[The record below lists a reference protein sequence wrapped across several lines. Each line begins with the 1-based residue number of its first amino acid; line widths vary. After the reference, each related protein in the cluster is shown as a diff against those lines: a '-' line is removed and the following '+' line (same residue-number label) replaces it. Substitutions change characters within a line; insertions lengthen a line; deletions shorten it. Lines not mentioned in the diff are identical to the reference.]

1 MTFGWRDCRSSL
13 RDDRVMDSC
22 LHRNDNKGMGITR
35 EKVGMK
41 QYSIFTG
48 KKITTIL
55 VILFAF
61 FIFVSVFLMPNLGQW
76 LVALDELHESDM
88 IVVLTGS
95 VPDRILQAVDIYN
108 ERYSDKLVLVNSY
121 RVGYDIF
128 VERGVE
134 IPLGNA
140 QLSKMAAIDL
150 GVPEE
155 NILILEGSAKSTQD
169 EALIIREYIR
179 NNREIESIIL
189 VTSKY
194 HSGRS
199 KKIFRKALSGLDRE
213 INIYSS
219 PSKYD
224 PSNANQWWRDR
235 EDIKWVVLEYLKLA
249 NFYFWEQFLLD

>member
-1 MTFGWRDCRSSL
+1 
-13 RDDRVMDSC
+13 
-22 LHRNDNKGMGITR
+22 MGITR

-41 QYSIFTG
+41 KYSIFTG

-55 VILFAF
+55 VILFTF
-61 FIFVSVFLMPNLGQW
+61 FIFISVFLMPNLGQW

-95 VPDRILQAVDIYN
+95 VTDRILQAVDIYN
-108 ERYSDKLVLVNSY
+108 ARYSDKIVLVNSY
-121 RVGYDIF
+121 RVDYDIF

-134 IPLGNA
+134 IPPGYA

-155 NILILEGSAKSTQD
+155 NILILEGNAKSTQD

-179 NNREIESIIL
+179 NNRAIESIIL
-189 VTSKY
+189 VTSKF

-224 PSNANQWWRDR
+224 PSNVNQWWRDR

>member
-1 MTFGWRDCRSSL
+1 
-13 RDDRVMDSC
+13 
-22 LHRNDNKGMGITR
+22 MGITR
-35 EKVGMK
+35 EKMGMK
-41 QYSIFTG
+41 QNNMIID

-76 LVALDELHESDM
+76 LVAEDDLQASDM
-88 IVVLTGS
+88 IVVLMGS
-95 VPDRILQAVDIYN
+95 FPDRILQAVDIYN
-108 ERYSDKLVLVNSY
+108 ERYSDKLVLVNGY
-121 RVGYDIF
+121 RVDYDIF
-128 VERGVE
+128 VERGIE
-134 IPLGNA
+134 IPPGNA

-155 NILILEGSAKSTQD
+155 NILILKGSAKSTQD

-179 NNREIESIIL
+179 NNRAIESIIL

-199 KKIFRKALSGLDRE
+199 KKIFRKVLNGLDRE

-224 PSNANQWWRDR
+224 PFNVNQWWKDR

-249 NFYFWEQFLLD
+249 NFYFREQFLLD

>member
-1 MTFGWRDCRSSL
+1 MDSGNVL
-13 RDDRVMDSC
+13 DSC
-22 LHRNDNKGMGITR
+22 LHRNDNKRMGITR

-41 QYSIFTG
+41 QYNMFTG

-55 VILFAF
+55 VILLAF

-76 LVALDELHESDM
+76 LVAEVELQESDM

-95 VPDRILQAVDIYN
+95 VTDRILQAVDIYN
-108 ERYSDKLVLVNSY
+108 ARYSDKIVLVNSY
-121 RVGYDIF
+121 RVGYGIF
-128 VERGVE
+128 VERGAE
-134 IPLGNA
+134 MPPGDA
-140 QLSKMAAIDL
+140 QLSKMAAINL

-179 NNREIESIIL
+179 NNREIESFIL

-224 PSNANQWWRDR
+224 PSNVNQWWRDR

>member
-1 MTFGWRDCRSSL
+1 
-13 RDDRVMDSC
+13 MDSC

-41 QYSIFTG
+41 QYNMITG

-76 LVALDELHESDM
+76 LVALDELQASDM

-95 VPDRILQAVDIYN
+95 VTDRILQAVDIYN
-108 ERYSDKLVLVNSY
+108 ERYSDKLVFVNSH

-134 IPLGNA
+134 IPPGNA

-155 NILILEGSAKSTQD
+155 NILILEGNAKSTQD

-179 NNREIESIIL
+179 NNRAIKSIIL

-224 PSNANQWWRDR
+224 PFNINQWWKDR

-249 NFYFWEQFLLD
+249 NFYFREQFLLD

>member
-1 MTFGWRDCRSSL
+1 MK
-13 RDDRVMDSC
+13 
-22 LHRNDNKGMGITR
+22 RNNMI
-35 EKVGMK
+35 
-41 QYSIFTG
+41 TG

-61 FIFVSVFLMPNLGQW
+61 FIFARVFIMPNLGQW
-76 LVALDELHESDM
+76 LVAEDELQESDM

-95 VPDRILQAVDIYN
+95 FPDGIMQAVDIYN
-108 ERYSDKLVLVNSY
+108 KRYSDKIVLVNSY
-121 RVGYDIF
+121 RADYDIF
-128 VERGVE
+128 VERGLE
-134 IPLGNA
+134 IPQGKA
-140 QLSKMAAIDL
+140 QLYKMAAVDL

-155 NILILEGSAKSTQD
+155 NILILEDNAKSTQD

-179 NNREIESIIL
+179 NNRTIESIIL

-199 KKIFRKALSGLDRE
+199 KKIFRKALRGLDRE

-224 PSNANQWWRDR
+224 PFNASQWWRDR
-235 EDIKWVVLEYLKLA
+235 EDIKWVVLEYLKLVH
-249 NFYFWEQFLLD
+249 FYFWDQFSLD

>member
-1 MTFGWRDCRSSL
+1 
-13 RDDRVMDSC
+13 
-22 LHRNDNKGMGITR
+22 LHRNDNKGIGITR

-48 KKITTIL
+48 KKITTTL

-76 LVALDELHESDM
+76 LVAEDDLQASDM
-88 IVVLTGS
+88 IVVLMGS
-95 VPDRILQAVDIYN
+95 LPDRILQAVDIYN
-108 ERYSDKLVLVNSY
+108 ERYSDKLVFVNSY

-134 IPLGNA
+134 IPPGNA

-155 NILILEGSAKSTQD
+155 NILILEGNAKNTQD
-169 EALIIREYIR
+169 EALSIREYIR
-179 NNREIESIIL
+179 NNRAIESIIL

-224 PSNANQWWRDR
+224 PFNVNQWWKDR
-235 EDIKWVVLEYLKLA
+235 EDIKLVVLEYLKLA
-249 NFYFWEQFLLD
+249 NFYFREQFLLD

>member
-1 MTFGWRDCRSSL
+1 
-13 RDDRVMDSC
+13 
-22 LHRNDNKGMGITR
+22 
-35 EKVGMK
+35 MK

-48 KKITTIL
+48 KKRTTIL
-55 VILFAF
+55 VILFVF

-76 LVALDELHESDM
+76 LVTEDELQESDM

-108 ERYSDKLVLVNSY
+108 ERYSDKLVFVNSY

-134 IPLGNA
+134 IPPGDA
-140 QLSKMAAIDL
+140 QLSKMVAIDL

-155 NILILEGSAKSTQD
+155 NILILEGNAKSTQD

-179 NNREIESIIL
+179 NNRAIESIIL

-213 INIYSS
+213 ISIYSS

-224 PSNANQWWRDR
+224 PFNVNQWWKDR
-235 EDIKWVVLEYLKLA
+235 EDIKLVVLEYLKLA
-249 NFYFWEQFLLD
+249 NFYFREQFLLD

>member
-1 MTFGWRDCRSSL
+1 MTS
-13 RDDRVMDSC
+13 
-22 LHRNDNKGMGITR
+22 NKVRIKR
-35 EKVGMK
+35 YNK
-41 QYSIFTG
+41 FTG

-55 VILFAF
+55 LILFAF
-61 FIFVSVFLMPNLGQW
+61 FIFVSVFLIPNLSQW
-76 LVALDELHESDM
+76 LVALDDLHASDM
-88 IVVLTGS
+88 IVVLMGES
-95 VPDRILQAVDIYN
+95 FPNRILQAVDIYN

-121 RVGYDIF
+121 RVDNDIF

-155 NILILEGSAKSTQD
+155 NILILEGSARSTQD

-199 KKIFRKALSGLDRE
+199 KKIFRKALSGLDRK

-224 PSNANQWWRDR
+224 PFNASQWWKDR
-235 EDIKWVVLEYLKLA
+235 EDIKHVVSEYLKLA
-249 NFYFWEQFLLD
+249 NFYFREQFLLD

>member
-1 MTFGWRDCRSSL
+1 
-13 RDDRVMDSC
+13 
-22 LHRNDNKGMGITR
+22 MGITR

-41 QYSIFTG
+41 QYNMITG

-55 VILFAF
+55 VVLFAF
-61 FIFVSVFLMPNLGQW
+61 FIFVSVFLIPNLGQW
-76 LVALDELHESDM
+76 LVAEDDLQASDM
-88 IVVLTGS
+88 IVVLMGS
-95 VPDRILQAVDIYN
+95 FPDRIYRILQAVDIYN

-134 IPLGNA
+134 IPPGNA

-155 NILILEGSAKSTQD
+155 NILILEGNAKSTQD

-179 NNREIESIIL
+179 NNRAIESIIL

-224 PSNANQWWRDR
+224 PFNASQWWKDR

-249 NFYFWEQFLLD
+249 NFYFREQFLLD

>member
-1 MTFGWRDCRSSL
+1 MRS
-13 RDDRVMDSC
+13 
-22 LHRNDNKGMGITR
+22 NDNRGIETTR
-35 EKVGMK
+35 EKMGMK
-41 QYSIFTG
+41 QYNMITG

-55 VILFAF
+55 VVLFTF

-76 LVALDELHESDM
+76 LVALDDLQESDM
-88 IVVLTGS
+88 IVVLMGS

-108 ERYSDKLVLVNSY
+108 ARYSDKIVLVNSY
-121 RVGYDIF
+121 RVDYDIF

-134 IPLGNA
+134 IPPGDA

-150 GVPEE
+150 GIPEE
-155 NILILEGSAKSTQD
+155 DILILEGNSRSAQD
-169 EALIIREYIR
+169 EALTIREYIR

-189 VTSKY
+189 VTSKF

-224 PSNANQWWRDR
+224 PSNVNQWWRDR
-235 EDIKWVVLEYLKLA
+235 EDIKRVVLEYLKLA
-249 NFYFWEQFLLD
+249 KFYFWKQFLLD

>member
-1 MTFGWRDCRSSL
+1 
-13 RDDRVMDSC
+13 
-22 LHRNDNKGMGITR
+22 MGITR
-35 EKVGMK
+35 EKAGMK
-41 QYSIFTG
+41 QYNMITG

-55 VILFAF
+55 VMLFAF
-61 FIFVSVFLMPNLGQW
+61 FIFASVFLMPNLGQW
-76 LVALDELHESDM
+76 LVALDELQESDM

-108 ERYSDKLVLVNSY
+108 ERYSGKIVLVDSY
-121 RVGYDIF
+121 MVDYDIF

-134 IPLGNA
+134 IPPGGA

-179 NNREIESIIL
+179 NNIEIESIIL

-224 PSNANQWWRDR
+224 PFNVNQWWKDR
-235 EDIKWVVLEYLKLA
+235 EDIKWVGLEYLKLA

>member
-1 MTFGWRDCRSSL
+1 MTS
-13 RDDRVMDSC
+13 
-22 LHRNDNKGMGITR
+22 N
-35 EKVGMK
+35 KVGMK
-41 QYSIFTG
+41 QNNMITG
-48 KKITTIL
+48 KKISTIL
-55 VILFAF
+55 LILFVF
-61 FIFVSVFLMPNLGQW
+61 FIFVSVFLIPNLGQW
-76 LVALDELHESDM
+76 LVAEDELQESDM

-108 ERYSDKLVLVNSY
+108 ERYSDKIVLVNGY
-121 RVGYDIF
+121 RVCYDIF

-134 IPLGNA
+134 IPPGNA

-155 NILILEGSAKSTQD
+155 NILILEGNAKSTQD

-224 PSNANQWWRDR
+224 PFNVNQWWKDR

>member
-1 MTFGWRDCRSSL
+1 
-13 RDDRVMDSC
+13 
-22 LHRNDNKGMGITR
+22 MGITR

-41 QYSIFTG
+41 QYNMTTGG
-48 KKITTIL
+48 KKIMTIL
-55 VILFAF
+55 IILFVF

-76 LVALDELHESDM
+76 LVDEDDLQASNI
-88 IVVLTGS
+88 IVVLMGGRF
-95 VPDRILQAVDIYN
+95 PDRILQAVDIYN
-108 ERYSDKLVLVNSY
+108 ERYSGKIVFANSY
-121 RVGYDIF
+121 RVDYDIF
-128 VERGVE
+128 VERGAK
-134 IPLGNA
+134 IPPGNA

-155 NILILEGSAKSTQD
+155 NILILEGGAKSTQD

-179 NNREIESIIL
+179 NNRAIESIIL

-213 INIYSS
+213 ISIYSS

-224 PSNANQWWRDR
+224 TFNASQWWKDK
-235 EDIKWVVLEYLKLA
+235 EDIKCVVLEYLKLA
-249 NFYFWEQFLLD
+249 NFYFREQFLLD